1 MKLIKL
7 LKEGEEDRCLR
18 LQREGRQYFMERSKK
33 IKFLVDKYKYLL
45 GYAETMGHRENFD
58 QTDLAKF
65 PPVYHT

>member
-1 MKLIKL
+1 
-7 LKEGEEDRCLR
+7 
-18 LQREGRQYFMERSKK
+18 MERSKK
-33 IKFLVDKYKYLL
+33 IKYLVDKYKYLL